1 MKLFNKLREEL
12 GLTPALANH
21 LISLLKEDYVEL
33 PRMEV
38 YRLRRA
44 LRKNNTVILSK
55 YGSGYYLLPEDK
67 EVYKQWFMVG

>member
-1 MKLFNKLREEL
+1 MKLYDKLREEL

-38 YRLRRA
+38 YRLRLA
-44 LRKNNTVILSK
+44 LRGNNTVILSK
-55 YGSGYYLLPEDK
+55 YGEGYYLLPEDK
-67 EVYKQWFMVG
+67 LAYKEWFKIS